1 MRKQKATVW
10 CDRGQHEDPR
20 ILAQQKAAKMRAAR
34 DISSPNMEGRT
45 SIGSM
50 GSSSLGMRSKIR
62 QHNNPKAAGHN
73 YANILGGGVPVR
85 LSANEV
91 GDDGYT
97 RADSLTSKDAQ
108 HKRTDS
114 GRFSQSS
121 NQWLSVH
128 DNNPPHRNS
137 SGSKYSGGS
146 SMGSGNESS
155 PNEDIPHIAEMPVPL
170 DQNSRKDD
178 YFAQNG
184 GEGGSGG
191 SSEKEASFGGLG
203 HLDAPRPI
211 RKEEGQSAEDLRR
224 RGSVDER
231 ANTLSGNVRLFV
243 ANPD

>member
-34 DISSPNMEGRT
+34 DISGPNMEGRT
-45 SIGSM
+45 STGSM

-62 QHNNPKAAGHN
+62 QHNNPKAAGPN

-91 GDDGYT
+91 GDEGYT
-97 RADSLTSKDAQ
+97 RADSLTMNDAQ
-108 HKRTDS
+108 HKRTGS
-114 GRFSQSS
+114 GRLSQGS
-121 NQWLSVH
+121 NHWLSVQN
-128 DNNPPHRNS
+128 NNPPHRN
-137 SGSKYSGGS
+137 SGGS

-155 PNEDIPHIAEMPVPL
+155 PNEDIPEMAEMPAPL
-170 DQNSRKDD
+170 NHNSGKDD

-184 GEGGSGG
+184 GGGGSGG
-191 SSEKEASFGGLG
+191 SSDREASFGRLG
-203 HLDAPRPI
+203 HLDAPRPT
-211 RKEEGQSAEDLRR
+211 RKEEGKSAEELRR

-231 ANTLSGNVRLFV
+231 ANTLSGNVKLFI